1 MKKRA
6 TKRFGFTILELLVV
20 ISIMAVIA
28 TLATGAA
35 VKAVKQSR
43 SKRVEI
49 TRKTLEMA
57 LMSYRAAN
65 NEWPFQMSDL
75 EKDPKDA
82 GSYWAH
88 GEENKKVFK
97 PMYHGKAGESSTV
110 YFDAA
115 ALMTG
120 ASGNRSTLQD
130 ALRRGRTDVGIGY
143 IDPENANNFFYYC
156 VQFKPLTDTV
166 KVHIQ
171 HKKSDHNCPALIES
185 QKQP

>member
-43 SKRVEI
+43 NKRVEI

-65 NEWPFQMSDL
+65 NEWPFQMNDL

-88 GEENKKVFK
+88 GEDNKKVFK

-110 YFDAA
+110 YFDAS
-115 ALMTG
+115 ALMTVENG
-120 ASGNRSTLQD
+120 KREPLQI
-130 ALRRGRTDVGIGY
+130 ALSLGRTDVGLGY
-143 IDPENANNFFYYC
+143 IDPENANKFYYYC

-171 HKKSDHNCPALIES
+171 HKKSDHDCPALNES
-185 QKQP
+185 EKQP

>member
-1 MKKRA
+1 MKNRA

-43 SKRVEI
+43 NKRVEI

-65 NEWPFQMSDL
+65 NEWPFQLSDL
-75 EKDPKDA
+75 EKDPRDA

-110 YFDAA
+110 YFDASALLTVADGKRATLQA
-115 ALMTG
+115 ALSKG
-120 ASGNRSTLQD
+120 RSD
-130 ALRRGRTDVGIGY
+130 VALGY
-143 IDPENANNFFYYC
+143 VDPENANNFYYYC

-171 HKKSDHNCPALIES
+171 HKKSDHNCPALNDSE
-185 QKQP
+185 KQP